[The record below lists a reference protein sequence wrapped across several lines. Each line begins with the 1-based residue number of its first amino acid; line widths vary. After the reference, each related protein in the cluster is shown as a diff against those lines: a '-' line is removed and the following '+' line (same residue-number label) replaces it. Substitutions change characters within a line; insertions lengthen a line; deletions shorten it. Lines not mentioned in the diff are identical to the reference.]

1 MLESVQRDHAAIGDQ
16 AAGLRRLLAPRGLRV
31 LPICG
36 AASDQEQARI
46 VAQLATLLASCGR
59 RVIVLD
65 QSPGAMA
72 ATWGLRA
79 RYELSHLLS
88 EDRGWE
94 QVLLEGPQGVVLLPA
109 GRGLVQIDTGRARH
123 DLLSQLYSLPMEP
136 DMVLLNLSRTAR
148 CGVLADPRGDWLF
161 IAPAGAGGLM
171 PAYGQIKR
179 LAASVR
185 PQRLQV
191 LVDGA
196 QDAADGHVAFGNLAA
211 TARRFLDLDLY
222 FCGNI
227 HRDRAPFATQDA
239 CPEALRRLVADLD
252 GWRLRSHVPSS
263 AQDEKNPVHAHAV
276 SPSWS

>member
-1 MLESVQRDHAAIGDQ
+1 MLESAQLNQTDFGDQ

-31 LPICG
+31 LPISG
-36 AASDQEQARI
+36 AASDRDQARI
-46 VAQLATLLASCGR
+46 VAQLAALLASCGR

-65 QSPGAMA
+65 QSPGAIA

-88 EDRGWE
+88 EDRSWE
-94 QVLLEGPQGVVLLPA
+94 QVLLDGPQGVVVLPA
-109 GRGLVQIDTGRARH
+109 GRGLVQIDTEHARN
-123 DLLSQLYSLPMEP
+123 DLLSQLYALPMEP
-136 DMVLLNLSRTAR
+136 DVVLLNLSRTER
-148 CGVLADPRGDWLF
+148 CGMLADPQGDWLF
-161 IAPAGAGGLM
+161 VASAGAGGLM

-227 HRDRAPFATQDA
+227 QRDRAQFATQDA
-239 CPEALRRLVADLD
+239 CPQALRRLVADLD
-252 GWRLRSHVPSS
+252 GWRLRSHVP
-263 AQDEKNPVHAHAV
+263 APVQDYKDPKHAHAA
-276 SPSWS
+276 PPFWS